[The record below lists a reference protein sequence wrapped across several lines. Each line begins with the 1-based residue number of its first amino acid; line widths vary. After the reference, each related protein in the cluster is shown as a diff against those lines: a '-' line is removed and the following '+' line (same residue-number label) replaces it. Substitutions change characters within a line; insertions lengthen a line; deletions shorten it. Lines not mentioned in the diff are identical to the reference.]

1 MNRRN
6 TCSQGPCDP
15 DERERVSYTDLCVS
29 DTLKEE
35 SRTRRPVLQQL
46 YYDSSVGHSFGL
58 GEHILYIFSQ
68 SESCELRT
76 LFLLLFHSFWSV
88 SVILESREEF
98 YGH

>member
-1 MNRRN
+1 MILMR
-6 TCSQGPCDP
+6 
-15 DERERVSYTDLCVS
+15 ERERESYTDLRVS

-35 SRTRRPVLQQL
+35 TRTRRPVLQQR
-46 YYDSSVGHSFGL
+46 DCSSSVDHSFGL

-68 SESCELRT
+68 SESCVLRT

-88 SVILESREEF
+88 SAILASREEEF

>member
-6 TCSQGPCDP
+6 TCPQGPCDP
-15 DERERVSYTDLCVS
+15 DERESYTDLRVS

-35 SRTRRPVLQQL
+35 SRTRRPVLQQW
-46 YYDSSVGHSFGL
+46 DCSSSVDHSFGL

-68 SESCELRT
+68 SESCVLRT

-88 SVILESREEF
+88 SAILASREEEF
-98 YGH
+98 CGH